1 MNNNPK
7 GIISEIERYA
17 VNDGPGIRTVVFFK
31 GCPLHCA
38 WCSNPETQKTKAQ
51 VMYWQT
57 RCIGCR
63 MCIHQCPRQAL
74 QWGKTGIAIDRDLCS
89 TCGTCVETCNSQA
102 LTMAGYERDVETV
115 LEEILKDKAFFETS
129 GGGVTFSG
137 GEATVQKDFLYL
149 LAKAC
154 KHARIHTC
162 MGTCGYA
169 EWETFET
176 IFPYIDLFLFDI
188 KVMDDTIHKQYT
200 GVSNRLILD
209 NFCKLQQMGG
219 NIVVRIPIIPGIN
232 DTKSNLQ
239 ATIDFLKKVDCQY
252 PVSLLPYHRLGVSK
266 YEKLDMCYCL
276 KELLPPSSE
285 TMQDYAELF
294 RTNGFAVT
302 IGE

>member
-1 MNNNPK
+1 
-7 GIISEIERYA
+7 
-17 VNDGPGIRTVVFFK
+17 
-31 GCPLHCA
+31 
-38 WCSNPETQKTKAQ
+38 
-51 VMYWQT
+51 
-57 RCIGCR
+57 
-63 MCIHQCPRQAL
+63 
-74 QWGKTGIAIDRDLCS
+74 
-89 TCGTCVETCNSQA
+89 
-102 LTMAGYERDVETV
+102 
-115 LEEILKDKAFFETS
+115 
-129 GGGVTFSG
+129 
-137 GEATVQKDFLYL
+137 
-149 LAKAC
+149 
-154 KHARIHTC
+154 
-162 MGTCGYA
+162 
-169 EWETFET
+169 
-176 IFPYIDLFLFDI
+176 
-188 KVMDDTIHKQYT
+188 MDDTIHKQYT